1 MSQVALPAEIPGIAA
16 PVVTSAHRD
25 APRHSPVPRTAAGR
39 RPTSQMTGEETRS
52 RIIAAAV
59 GTLNEDGITGA
70 SARTIAKRGAF
81 NQALIFY
88 HFGSVEGL
96 LLATALSEGEKRS
109 AHYADRFGRVD
120 SLAEL
125 VSVAREVHSKEMAEG
140 GPTVLTQLLAGSV
153 SSPTLAKGILEA
165 MKPWMTL
172 VEQAVTRVIGE
183 GPLANLV
190 PISDIAFAIASL
202 FLGMELLANLDT
214 EAERFDALFDSIAR
228 VAAVVEML
236 IKVVPTKP

>member
-1 MSQVALPAEIPGIAA
+1 MSSAAVPAEIPDVGTHT
-16 PVVTSAHRD
+16 VTAHHRS
-25 APRHSPVPRTAAGR
+25 APRHSKATPTDAGR

-59 GTLNEDGITGA
+59 GTLNDEGITGA
-70 SARTIAKRGAF
+70 SARTIARRGAF

-96 LLATALSEGEKRS
+96 LLAAALSEGEKRS

-172 VEQAVTRVIGE
+172 VEQAVTRVIGG
-183 GPLANLV
+183 GPLADMV
-190 PISDIAFAIASL
+190 PMADVAFAIASL
-202 FLGMELLANLDT
+202 FLGMELLANLDP
-214 EAERFDALFDSIAR
+214 EAERSDALFDSIAR
-228 VAAVVEML
+228 VAGVMEML
-236 IKVVPTKP
+236 LKAVPSKP